1 MLHLRRTVYIE
12 WQLVWFSD
20 KYEKDGEKVLNWILV
35 VIFQLNIFLALFRI
49 KENTSV
55 LEKNL

>member
-1 MLHLRRTVYIE
+1 MHIE
-12 WQLVWFSD
+12 WQRVWFSD
-20 KYEKDGEKVLNWILV
+20 KYEKDGEKVFNWILV
-35 VIFQLNIFLALFRI
+35 VIFKLNIFLALFRI

>member
-1 MLHLRRTVYIE
+1 MHIE
-12 WQLVWFSD
+12 CQLVWFSD

>member
-1 MLHLRRTVYIE
+1 MLHLRRTVHIE

-35 VIFQLNIFLALFRI
+35 VIFQLNTFLALFRI